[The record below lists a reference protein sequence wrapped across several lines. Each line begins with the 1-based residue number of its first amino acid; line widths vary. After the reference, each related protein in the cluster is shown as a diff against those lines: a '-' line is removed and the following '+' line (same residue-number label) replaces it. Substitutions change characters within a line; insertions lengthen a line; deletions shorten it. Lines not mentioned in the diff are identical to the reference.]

1 MSGQIAIFEG
11 HKMPRRR
18 KKTRSRTRR
27 GGGAQHS
34 RFGAAARKCSRIRR
48 RRKGSFQAC
57 MKRLLKG
64 RGTRRRATRR
74 SRRR

>member
-11 HKMPRRR
+11 HTMPRRR
-18 KKTRSRTRR
+18 KKTRSRARR
-27 GGGAQHS
+27 GGGAQ
-34 RFGAAARKCSRIRR
+34 RTKFGAAARKCSRIRR

-64 RGTRRRATRR
+64 RGRVTRRR
-74 SRRR
+74 RRR